1 MGDDRQGWGPLL
13 DDLER
18 RLAAARAMGGREKL
32 EKRRAEGRL
41 NARERVAR
49 LLDGESFAELG
60 ALAGA
65 AREAGEAPSPA
76 DGFVAG
82 FGRIEGRP
90 VLVGAEDFTVQ
101 GGSIGLEGADKR
113 YRLTQLAAQERVPL
127 VFVLEGGGHRMS
139 NALRRHGRGPN
150 DLQGLASLSG
160 LVPTVCVVLGAS
172 AGHGALAAPLM
183 DFVVMGEGAALF
195 AAGPP
200 LVLASLGERVDKE
213 TLGGAAVHVEQSGV
227 AHNVAPDDG
236 AALDVART
244 YLSYFP
250 TNAWQAPPRRS
261 GPDAGERRLDG
272 ILELVPPDPRR
283 PYPMRR
289 LLESVFDAGSV
300 FEVQPRYGASLVT
313 ALAFLGGQA
322 VALVANDPSVRT
334 GTLDTAAAEKGA
346 RFLEVVGSFHLPAV
360 FLADNPGVL
369 AGTRAERAG
378 ALRAGARM
386 FAAQHRLASPKLS
399 VTLRKAFGFGS
410 SIMAMNP
417 FDAQTVS
424 LAFPGVTLG
433 AMPAA
438 GGGAASKA
446 DAETQTAF
454 DRTEQAGPWRIA
466 STLGFDDVID
476 PRELRNALL
485 RALALA
491 RTRLAGPFAPVARV
505 GVLP

>member
-1 MGDDRQGWGPLL
+1 MGDDERHGWGPLL

-18 RLAAARAMGGREKL
+18 RLTAARAMGGRDKL
-32 EKRRAEGRL
+32 EKRRAAGRL
-41 NARERVAR
+41 SARERVAQ
-49 LLDGESFAELG
+49 LLDAGSFTEIG
-60 ALAGA
+60 ALAGG
-65 AREAGEAPSPA
+65 AREAGQPPTPA

-82 FGRIEGRP
+82 FGRIGGRP
-90 VLVGAEDFTVQ
+90 ALVGAEDFTVQ

-113 YRLTQLAAQERVPL
+113 YRLTQLAAEQRVPL
-127 VFVLEGGGHRMS
+127 VFLLEGGGHRVT
-139 NALRRHGRGPN
+139 NALRRHGRAPN

-160 LVPTVCVVLGAS
+160 QVPTVCVVMGAS

-183 DFVVMGEGAALF
+183 DFVVMVEGAALF

-200 LVLASLGERVDKE
+200 LVLASVGERVEKE
-213 TLGGAAVHVEQSGV
+213 ELGGTAVHVETSGV
-227 AHNVAPDDG
+227 AHNAAPDDA
-236 AALDVART
+236 AALALARR
-244 YLSYFP
+244 YLGYFP
-250 TNAWQAPPRRS
+250 ASAFEGPPRRE
-261 GPDAGERRLDG
+261 GPDTGERRLDG
-272 ILELVPPDPRR
+272 ILELVPADPRR

-289 LLESVFDAGSV
+289 LLQDLCDADSVL
-300 FEVQPRYGASLVT
+300 EVQPRYGASLVT
-313 ALAFLGGQA
+313 ALAFLGGRA
-322 VALVANDPSVRT
+322 VAVVANDPSVRA
-334 GTLDTAAAEKGA
+334 GTLDSAAAAKGA
-346 RFLEVVGSFHLPAV
+346 RFLEVAGSFHLPVV

-369 AGTRAERAG
+369 AGTRAEREG

-386 FAAQHRLASPKLS
+386 FAAQHRLTSPKLS

-438 GGGAASKA
+438 GGGAASRA
-446 DAETQTAF
+446 DADTQAALDAHET
-454 DRTEQAGPWRIA
+454 AGPWRIA

-485 RALALA
+485 SALALGDG
-491 RTRLAGPFAPVARV
+491 RAGPFAPVARV

>member
-1 MGDDRQGWGPLL
+1 MGEDRHGWGPLL

-18 RLAAARAMGGREKL
+18 RLAAAREMGGREKL

-49 LLDGESFAELG
+49 LLDPDSFTELG
-60 ALAGA
+60 ALAGS
-65 AREAGEAPSPA
+65 ARKSGEPPSPA

-82 FGRIEGRP
+82 FGRIGGRP
-90 VLVGAEDFTVQ
+90 ALVGAEDFTVQ

-139 NALRRHGRGPN
+139 NMLRRHGRGPN

-195 AAGPP
+195 AAGPA
-200 LVLASLGERVDKE
+200 LELAR
-213 TLGGAAVHVEQSGV
+213 
-227 AHNVAPDDG
+227 N
-236 AALDVART
+236 
-244 YLSYFP
+244 YLAYFP
-250 TNAWQAPPRRS
+250 GSAWEAPPRRS
-261 GPDAGERRLDG
+261 GPDTGERRLDA

-289 LLESVFDAGSV
+289 LLEIVFDAGSV
-300 FEVQPRYGASLVT
+300 LEVQPRHGASLVT
-313 ALAFLGGQA
+313 ALAFLGGQSVA
-322 VALVANDPSVRT
+322 VVANDPSVRA
-334 GTLDTAAAEKGA
+334 GALDSAAAEKGA
-346 RFLEVVGSFHLPAV
+346 RFLEVAGSFHLPVV

-369 AGTRAERAG
+369 AGSRAEREG

-386 FAAQHRLASPKLS
+386 FAAQHRLVSPKLS

-410 SIMAMNP
+410 SMMAMNP

-446 DAETQTAF
+446 DAATQAAL
-454 DRTEQAGPWRIA
+454 DQGEQAGPWRIA

-491 RTRLAGPFAPVARV
+491 SGRFAGPFAPVARV

>member
-1 MGDDRQGWGPLL
+1 MGDDRHGWGPLL

-18 RLAAARAMGGREKL
+18 RLAAARAMGGPEKL

-49 LLDGESFAELG
+49 LLDPGSFVELG
-60 ALAGA
+60 ALASGA
-65 AREAGEAPSPA
+65 RKGGEGPSPA

-82 FGRIEGRP
+82 FGRIGGRRA
-90 VLVGAEDFTVQ
+90 LVGAEDFTVQ

-113 YRLTQLAAQERVPL
+113 YRLTQLAAQERAPL

-213 TLGGAAVHVEQSGV
+213 TLGGVAVHTEQSGV
-227 AHNVAPDDG
+227 AHNVAPDDA
-236 AALDVART
+236 AALGVARS
-244 YLSYFP
+244 YLAYFP
-250 TNAWQAPPRRS
+250 ASAWEAPPRRA
-261 GPDAGERRLDG
+261 GPDTGERRLDE
-272 ILELVPPDPRR
+272 ILELVPADPRR

-289 LLESVFDAGSV
+289 LVESVFDAGSV
-300 FEVQPRYGASLVT
+300 LEVQPRYGASLVT
-313 ALAFLGGQA
+313 ALAFLGGQSVA
-322 VALVANDPSVRT
+322 VVANDPSVRA
-334 GTLDTAAAEKGA
+334 GTIDAAAAEKGA
-346 RFLEVVGSFHLPAV
+346 RFLEVAGSFHLPVV

-369 AGTRAERAG
+369 AGTRAEREG

-424 LAFPGVTLG
+424 LALPGVTLG
-433 AMPAA
+433 AMPAG

-446 DAETQTAF
+446 DAETQAAL
-454 DRTEQAGPWRIA
+454 DQSEQAGPWSIA

-485 RALALA
+485 RALSLA
-491 RTRLAGPFAPVARV
+491 SGRLAGPFAPVARV